1 MDGEG
6 DARNTTTL
14 AIVPNTEPG
23 TERTSSKE
31 RGCVLFDDVDR
42 NAAPRGFELMP
53 PRSLF
58 AKEQRAL
65 ADDVDRNAGR
75 VARGAAV
82 MPTISSACRC
92 DDTGRYLGTENHRE
106 ALCRRADTRQP
117 RPLKTPQATR
127 FCLFDFQKS

>member
-31 RGCVLFDDVDR
+31 RGRVLFADDVDR

-53 PRSLF
+53 PRSLL

-65 ADDVDRNAGR
+65 AVDVDRNAGR

-82 MPTISSACRC
+82 MLTISSACRC

-117 RPLKTPQATR
+117 RPFSQRLQQR
-127 FCLFDFQKS
+127 VFDFQKSW